1 MKMNTINRRDFLKNA
16 GIGSLAVMGT
26 SMIKPET
33 AVAINNAE
41 PMKITKVEAVRFRS
55 DFKIESRKLNQAFSF
70 TPFTWIFLH
79 TNTGIVGIG
88 ETYFSTESEIGAL
101 KDYSRFLIG
110 KDPRDIETIWFN
122 MYHRASHTVTGGAE
136 MRIISAANIALWDI
150 LGKALGVPIY
160 RLLGGNFQQGLRVY
174 NTTPDGLRVN
184 NMTAS
189 KDIEKITRFLLD
201 RGVKAIKLILFRE
214 MEIKNK
220 HSYISH
226 VEINQCLDQV
236 KRIRDTVGYEMEI
249 GLEFHSRWNLPSA
262 IRIAKSLEPYDILYL
277 EDMLLPDNAQPYAV
291 LARETSIPIMA
302 SERKATRYQYREMI
316 ESKAVDLVMWDA
328 TWCGGISE
336 AKKISDLADTYFLP
350 VVAHTNGGPVL
361 WFASIHVLSSV
372 TNFFIME
379 SVYLKYSTLY
389 PYFVKNVPV
398 PDENGLVNPPE
409 APGLGVELREEPF
422 KNGEAIV
429 EVIAEA

>member
-1 MKMNTINRRDFLKNA
+1 MKMKKINRRNFLKNA
-16 GIGSLAVMGT
+16 GIGSLAAMGAGVIP
-26 SMIKPET
+26 SET
-33 AVAINNAE
+33 LSAIDNTE
-41 PMKITKVEAVRFRS
+41 PMKITKVEAVKFRS
-55 DFKIESRKLNQAFSF
+55 DFKIEDRKLNQAFSF
-70 TPFTWIFLH
+70 TPFTWLFLH

-88 ETYFSTESEIGAL
+88 ETYFSSESEIGAL

-150 LGKALGVPIY
+150 LGKALGVPLY
-160 RLLGGNFQQGLRVY
+160 RLLGGKFQKLRVY

-189 KDIEKITRFLLD
+189 KDVEKISRFLLD

-226 VEINQCLDQV
+226 VEIDQCLDQV
-236 KRIRDTVGYEMEI
+236 RRIRDTVGYEMEI

-262 IRIAKSLEPYDILYL
+262 IRIAKSLEPYDILFL
-277 EDMLLPDNAQPYAV
+277 EDMLLPDNAQSYAV

-336 AKKISDLADTYFLP
+336 AKKISNLADTYFLP

-361 WFASIHVLSSV
+361 WFASIHVLSSI
-372 TNFFIME
+372 TNFYFME
-379 SVYLKYSTLY
+379 SVYVKYSTLY

-398 PDENGLVNPPE
+398 PVDGFVTAPE
-409 APGLGVELREEPF
+409 SPGLGIELREEPF

-429 EVIAEA
+429 EIIAEA